1 MRVRE
6 REKKIS
12 YSVADKGKESS
23 VAVTR
28 DHRIERTGGKRENL
42 GKQCKLFDA
51 EVSGGGEGVKG
62 EIDCGS
68 AMRVPAASFAAIGAG
83 LVLGRDDGDL
93 ATVEEL
99 EHEKEDLVAD
109 GVDWDDAGARVESR
123 AGGVEGG
130 GRVRAA
136 EEFAEE
142 EATGGEYAAV
152 GVDEATL
159 DAESDVA
166 EGLAV
171 DEEVEVIEGER
182 S

>member
-1 MRVRE
+1 MF
-6 REKKIS
+6 
-12 YSVADKGKESS
+12 
-23 VAVTR
+23 
-28 DHRIERTGGKRENL
+28 N
-42 GKQCKLFDA
+42 A

-68 AMRVPAASFAAIGAG
+68 AMRVPAASLAAIGTG

-99 EHEKEDLVAD
+99 EHEKEDLVTD

-123 AGGVEGG
+123 GGGVEGG

-171 DEEVEVIEGER
+171 DEEVEVIEG
-182 S
+182 

>member
-1 MRVRE
+1 
-6 REKKIS
+6 
-12 YSVADKGKESS
+12 
-23 VAVTR
+23 
-28 DHRIERTGGKRENL
+28 
-42 GKQCKLFDA
+42 
-51 EVSGGGEGVKG
+51 
-62 EIDCGS
+62 
-68 AMRVPAASFAAIGAG
+68 MRVPAASLAAIGAG
-83 LVLGRDDGDL
+83 LVLLRDDGDL

-99 EHEKEDLVAD
+99 EHEEEDLVAD

-136 EEFAEE
+136 EEFPEE
-142 EATGGEYAAV
+142 EAAGGEYAAV
-152 GVDEATL
+152 RVDEATL

-171 DEEVEVIEGER
+171 DEEVEVIKGER